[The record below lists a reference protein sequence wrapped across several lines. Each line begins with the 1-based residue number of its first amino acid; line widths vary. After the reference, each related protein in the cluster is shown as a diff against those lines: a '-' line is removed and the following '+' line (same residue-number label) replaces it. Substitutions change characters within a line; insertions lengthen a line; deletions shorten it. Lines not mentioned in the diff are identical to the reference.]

1 MWPAWPPGAR
11 VVAPVHAR
19 VPGDVATAKK
29 RKERVVDVKLV
40 TRRNS
45 ARVSCANRGNSGGF
59 FANAPD
65 ARGSVVGRLHWAAS
79 RDAEW
84 AAPVAA
90 CARGRETGLGQADVP
105 MGREIESG
113 FILLVNL

>member
-1 MWPAWPPGAR
+1 M
-11 VVAPVHAR
+11 PVHAR
-19 VPGDVATAKK
+19 VPGDVVVVKK
-29 RKERVVDVKLV
+29 RKERVVDVKPM

-45 ARVSCANRGNSGGF
+45 ARVSWANWGNSSGF
-59 FANAPD
+59 LANAPNTH
-65 ARGSVVGRLHWAAS
+65 GSAVGRLRWAAL
-79 RDAEW
+79 RDTGW